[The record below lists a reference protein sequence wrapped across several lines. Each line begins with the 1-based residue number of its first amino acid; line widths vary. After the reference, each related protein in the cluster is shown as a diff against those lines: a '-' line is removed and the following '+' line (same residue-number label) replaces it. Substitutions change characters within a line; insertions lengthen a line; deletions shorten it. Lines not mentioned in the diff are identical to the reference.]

1 MNVDELI
8 AKALSS
14 ASDTKFLRC
23 ATGAR
28 HEVAEIFNRP
38 DLFRGQPA
46 VLVADETTYAAAG
59 LDVFDS
65 FRRSG
70 VIVAEPFLFGP
81 DVYADDRCVQQLQSA
96 LQNVP
101 GIPVAVGAG
110 TINDLTKLVAH
121 RLGRRY
127 LSVATAASMDGYTAY
142 GASIT
147 YKGSKQTF
155 DCPAPLAVVADLETI
170 AEAPAGL
177 NASGYADL
185 LAKIAAGADWIVADA
200 AGIEPINEAVWSSV
214 QGSLHDWV
222 SLPEGIVQSDPVA
235 LRNLVNG
242 LMMSGFGMQAART
255 SRPASGA
262 DHQFSHLWD
271 MQHHTHNGVAPSHGF
286 KVGIGTLASTA
297 LYEELFRRGLGD
309 RTIDDLIQCVPHPE
323 WLEVKVREYFGRP
336 TDLAEKAVEE
346 TLAKFADRGQLL
358 EQLERL
364 RRAWP
369 QLVLR
374 LQKQLIPFREMQ
386 EMLRK
391 AGCPFEPEQIGI
403 SRERLKVSYRQAFCI
418 RRRFTVLDLAYL
430 FGQFDPALDALF
442 SPGGA
447 WGTRSSQS

>member
-1 MNVDELI
+1 MNIDELI
-8 AKALSS
+8 ANALKS
-14 ASDTKFLRC
+14 ASDTKFLHC
-23 ATGAR
+23 AAGAR
-28 HEVAEIFNRP
+28 HEVAGIFSRP
-38 DLFRGQPA
+38 DVFGGQTA
-46 VLVADETTYAAAG
+46 ILVADENTYTAAG

-65 FRRSG
+65 FRSSG
-70 VIVAEPFLFGP
+70 VAVAEPFIFGP
-81 DVYADDRCVQQLQSA
+81 DVYAEDRCVQQLHSA
-96 LQNVP
+96 IQNVR
-101 GIPVAVGAG
+101 GIPVAIGSG

-127 LSVATAASMDGYTAY
+127 MSVATAASMDGYTAY

-170 AEAPAGL
+170 AEAPPGL

-185 LAKIAAGADWIVADA
+185 IAKIAAGADWIIADA
-200 AGIEPINEAVWSSV
+200 AGIEPINEPVWNSV
-214 QGSLHDWV
+214 QGLLHDWV
-222 SLPEGIVQSDPVA
+222 SSPEGIAESDPVA

-297 LYEELFRRGLGD
+297 LYDELFRRGVGD
-309 RTIDDLIQCVPHPE
+309 TPVESLVDQWPQPE
-323 WLEVKVREYFGRP
+323 ALEREVRKHFEPGE
-336 TDLAEKAVEE
+336 LADKAVEE
-346 TLAKFADRGQLL
+346 TLAKFPDRGRLKT
-358 EQLERL
+358 QLERI
-364 RRAWP
+364 RGDWP
-369 QLVLR
+369 GLVQR
-374 LQKQLIPFREMQ
+374 LQKQLIPFRTMQ

-403 SRERLKVSYRQAFCI
+403 SRERLKKSYRQAFYI
-418 RRRFTVLDLAYL
+418 RRRFTVLDLAML
-430 FGQFDPALDALF
+430 FGQFDAAVEALF
-442 SPGGA
+442 SADGA
-447 WGTRSSQS
+447 WGARSSQS